1 MIKKEQRLRKK
12 KEIENVFKKGKS
24 FYNDLLGIKI
34 LKNNLNFNRYCIVI
48 SANIS
53 KKAVERNKIRRQIKA
68 VLLAEEPFLKK
79 GFDCLIIGKKEI
91 LGSSFSVI
99 KEVMQNSLKKICF
112 YI

>member
-24 FYNDLLGIKI
+24 FYSDLLGIKA
-34 LKNNLNFNRYCIVI
+34 LKNDLNFNRYCVVI

-68 VLLAEEPFLKK
+68 ILLTEDPFLKK
-79 GFDCLIIGKKEI
+79 GFDCLIISKKEI
-91 LGSSFSVI
+91 LGNNFSVI
-99 KEVMQNSLKKICF
+99 KNTAQSALRKIGL
-112 YI
+112 YL